1 MLRLAESQ
9 RTLASVATYLGAA
22 APPARRVLDGGR
34 DGGDDHDHDH
44 DHGGGGGGAQDT
56 SGLQSTAQEALETV
70 ARFLG
75 SLRTTR
81 QLLCSG

>member
-22 APPARRVLDGGR
+22 APPARRALDGGR
-34 DGGDDHDHDH
+34 DGDDYHDHG
-44 DHGGGGGGAQDT
+44 GGGGGGAQDT

-70 ARFLG
+70 ASFLG
-75 SLRTTR
+75 SPRTTR
-81 QLLCSG
+81 RLLCSG